1 MFLINILMERELK
14 IQELFLNIRKGLF
27 LLFVVFCVSYLFV
40 AIRQNFVD
48 DGFVLD
54 YPEVEF
60 KGDLSI
66 DVNLA
71 LADVRDILNRYGV
84 LLKPKTFSVNVEE
97 LKREFEQVS
106 WVKNISVVKEYPSKL
121 LLVIE
126 PKDIVAYMF
135 SDGEY
140 FPVDGDGKI
149 IPASVEY
156 RSGLLITG
164 EGANENLKDFLS
176 VVKKYPR
183 IWNKVA
189 YLQYINNLRW
199 NVFLYDVEDG
209 ILIKLAGD
217 NLEETLEKI
226 NKLDMEQDLLKRN
239 ISEIDIRDIN
249 KILIKQRN
257 L

>member
-1 MFLINILMERELK
+1 MK
-14 IQELFLNIRKGLF
+14 IQELFLNVKKVLF

-40 AIRQNFVD
+40 AVRQNFVGD

-71 LADVRDILNRYGV
+71 LADVRDILDRYGV
-84 LLKPKTFSVNVEE
+84 LLKPKTFSVNVDELREE
-97 LKREFEQVS
+97 FSQLS
-106 WVKNISVVKEYPSKL
+106 WVKNVSVVKEYPSKL

-135 SDGEY
+135 SEGEY
-140 FPVDGDGKI
+140 FPVDSDGKI
-149 IPASVEY
+149 IPAGVEY

-164 EGANENLKDFLS
+164 EGANESLKDFLL
-176 VVKKYPR
+176 VAKKYPR
-183 IWNKVA
+183 IWNKVV

-209 ILIKLAGD
+209 ILIKFAKD
-217 NLEETLEKI
+217 NLEDALEKI
-226 NKLDMEQDLLKRN
+226 NKFDIEQDLLKRN

-249 KILIKQRN
+249 KILIKQRD

>member
-1 MFLINILMERELK
+1 MK
-14 IQELFLNIRKGLF
+14 IQELFYNIRRGLF

-40 AIRQNFVD
+40 AIRQKFVSD
-48 DGFVLD
+48 NAFVLD

-66 DVNLA
+66 DMNLA
-71 LADVRDILNRYGV
+71 LADVRDILNRYGM

-97 LKREFEQVS
+97 LKDEFIQLA

-126 PKDIVAYMF
+126 PKNIIAYMF
-135 SDGEY
+135 SNGEY
-140 FPVDGDGKI
+140 FPVDRDGKI
-149 IPASVEY
+149 IPAGVEY

-164 EGANENLKDFLS
+164 EGANENLKDFLL

-183 IWNKVA
+183 IQSKIV
-189 YLQYINNLRW
+189 YLQYIDNLRW
-199 NVFLYDVEDG
+199 NMFLYDVEDG
-209 ILIKLAGD
+209 IVVKFAQD
-217 NLEETLEKI
+217 NLEEALEKI
-226 NKLDMEQDLLKRN
+226 NKFDMEQDLLKRN
-239 ISEIDIRDIN
+239 ISEIDIRNISR
-249 KILIKQRN
+249 ILIKQRN